1 MYKDYYWLNQN
12 SREFLSRGYIA
23 EGVEP
28 EKRYR
33 EIAEAA
39 ERILGID
46 GFADRF
52 EANLKRGWYSLA
64 SPIISN
70 FGIERGLPISCNGSY
85 VDDNL
90 ESIMYKAAEIGIMSK
105 HGAGTS
111 AYLGALRHRG
121 ASIGN
126 DGGTSTGPVHFAEIF
141 DTITNV
147 VSQSNVRRGSCAVY
161 MDTDHP
167 DIEEFLT
174 IRDEKSNIQDLTFGV
189 CIPDSFY
196 EKLKKKDPK
205 SLRIWGNIIKKRFK
219 SGFPYIFNTDN
230 VNNNKPDCYKDDT
243 IYASNL
249 CVTGDQMVVTSE
261 GIKSVYDLYNENKDL
276 ILFDGNKTVTASP
289 MRLIEKDAKVFEI
302 KTKEGRSHKVTDY
315 HKVKTDK
322 GMVAAKDLKH
332 GDRVYIQ
339 RNKGLFGDVHKPEM
353 AFLLGM
359 YQADGTQ
366 TENSI
371 FIDVWEHDFDLCEKI
386 ESYIDHVYKEESWE
400 FYEGSNQYGT
410 TFSRSTKIPK
420 FHNCT
425 TSASTVK
432 KKRLGSVKLK
442 QFGFCKNEIPNW
454 LWQAD
459 EVTQWAYISGLF
471 YADGSVFVSESPGNP
486 IQLYL
491 SNIDKK
497 FLQKVQILLDNLGV
511 KFSIYLA
518 KPEGRYSLPD
528 GKGGMSLYDCKTT
541 WKLACGNKPDCLVFE
556 DNTKFLSRKNVHL
569 DSRVYRNNSK
579 KLDTVEE
586 VVYSGRQDVYCTT
599 VNTEEHLWVCNSFI
613 TSNCTEIMLPSN
625 PIESFVCDLSSMNL
639 VHYEEWRHTDA
650 VELLVYFLDAVM
662 TEYIEKTDGIK
673 FMEHARNFAIRHR
686 ALGVGGLGWHS
697 YLQSKM
703 IPFESMEAKYKNV
716 EIWKFIKEKAY
727 KASKEL
733 AVMFGEPEKLKGFGR
748 RNTTLLAIAPTVSS
762 SFILGQ
768 VSPGI
773 EPEKSNYYKK
783 DLAKGGWSRKNPYLK
798 TVLEFYGKNTKETW
812 NSIEDTYGSV
822 QHLDFLSPVEKD
834 VFKTFAEISQ
844 KEVVIQ
850 AAQRQKYIDQAQ
862 SLNLEIHPDTNP
874 KDVSDLLI
882 FGWEQGIKTFYYQ
895 KGENAAKML
904 VRDINKCLGCDG

>member
-230 VNNNKPDCYKDDT
+230 VNNNKPDCYEDDT

-249 CVTGDQMVVTSE
+249 
-261 GIKSVYDLYNENKDL
+261 
-276 ILFDGNKTVTASP
+276 
-289 MRLIEKDAKVFEI
+289 
-302 KTKEGRSHKVTDY
+302 
-315 HKVKTDK
+315 
-322 GMVAAKDLKH
+322 
-332 GDRVYIQ
+332 
-339 RNKGLFGDVHKPEM
+339 
-353 AFLLGM
+353 
-359 YQADGTQ
+359 
-366 TENSI
+366 
-371 FIDVWEHDFDLCEKI
+371 
-386 ESYIDHVYKEESWE
+386 
-400 FYEGSNQYGT
+400 
-410 TFSRSTKIPK
+410 
-420 FHNCT
+420 
-425 TSASTVK
+425 
-432 KKRLGSVKLK
+432 
-442 QFGFCKNEIPNW
+442 
-454 LWQAD
+454 
-459 EVTQWAYISGLF
+459 
-471 YADGSVFVSESPGNP
+471 
-486 IQLYL
+486 
-491 SNIDKK
+491 
-497 FLQKVQILLDNLGV
+497 
-511 KFSIYLA
+511 
-518 KPEGRYSLPD
+518 
-528 GKGGMSLYDCKTT
+528 
-541 WKLACGNKPDCLVFE
+541 
-556 DNTKFLSRKNVHL
+556 
-569 DSRVYRNNSK
+569 
-579 KLDTVEE
+579 
-586 VVYSGRQDVYCTT
+586 
-599 VNTEEHLWVCNSFI
+599 
-613 TSNCTEIMLPSN
+613 CTEIMLPSN

-812 NSIEDTYGSV
+812 NSIEDAYGSV